1 MCVKV
6 YFYSLSEHNYKNK
19 NFKQTYLQ
27 GLHNLN
33 WKTYYSWNDSHKK
46 FIENISKNNPKI
58 IHSGPLSFKDDDIEI
73 NKKIDFS
80 KSIAVF
86 LHSPYKKIFSI
97 RFARFSAEYRSTEN
111 MINFLEEIYNLSE
124 KLNLNLVLKQKKSD
138 KMQISK
144 FYFSKIKKI
153 LENKNV
159 YLMDENVSPKKYI
172 DKCLCAISFPFSSTA
187 FLINNYQKS
196 IFYDPTG
203 QIFTDDKGSSGLKII
218 NNSKDLEYYIL
229 SNIE

>member
-1 MCVKV
+1 MCK
-6 YFYSLSEHNYKNK
+6 SLFLFIIRHNYKNK

-33 WKTYYSWNDSHKK
+33 WKTYYSWDIVIKK
-46 FIENISKNNPKI
+46 FENISKNNPKI

-111 MINFLEEIYNLSE
+111 MINFLKEIYNLSE